1 MGGDWTQGPKGKNS
15 SLKPLHRAQ
24 HNKNL
29 VSFHFKWYRTG
40 VFRKKRVMFFNVNF
54 YYEDH
59 LQQKTV
65 L

>member
-1 MGGDWTQGPKGKNS
+1 MHVKLVGIEPRAS

-24 HNKNL
+24 HNKNR

-40 VFRKKRVMFFNVNF
+40 VFRKKRVMVFNVNF
-54 YYEDH
+54 KYEDH
-59 LQQKTV
+59 LQPKTV